1 MIYRIFAVLTI
12 VAVIVASVLLSREQ
26 SGAPTSTA
34 VQQTGWA
41 QGYSAQNA
49 RLVQTG
55 TDGHPLYTLN
65 AATIQQQ
72 PNENQVRL
80 TQVQMSF
87 RDKNGNAWTATAD
100 RGELERAAQQ
110 VELSG
115 NVHIAGAFRS
125 GQSPAQISS
134 DALSVDLSTDVVT
147 TKDRVTLLWSGLV
160 LASTGLVADLK
171 DQRVHLESAVHATF
185 SK

>member
-1 MIYRIFAVLTI
+1 MIYRIFAILTI
-12 VAVIVASVLLSREQ
+12 VAVFVASVLLSRQ
-26 SGAPTSTA
+26 QGGAPASTA

-41 QGYSAQNA
+41 QGYAAQDA

-55 TDGHPLYTLN
+55 VDGRALYTLN

-72 PNENQVRL
+72 PNEDQVWL
-80 TQVQMSF
+80 TRVQMSF
-87 RDKNGNAWTATAD
+87 RDQNGNAWTATAD
-100 RGELERAAQQ
+100 RGELERAAQH

-115 NVHIAGAFRS
+115 NVHVAGAFRS
-125 GQSPAQISS
+125 GQSPAQITS
-134 DALSVDLSTDVVT
+134 DALSVDLNTDVVST
-147 TKDRVTLLWSGLV
+147 QDRVTLLWSGLV
-160 LASTGLVADLK
+160 LGATGLVADLK

>member
-1 MIYRIFAVLTI
+1 VTYRIFAILTI
-12 VAVIVASVLLSREQ
+12 VAVIVASVLLSRQQ
-26 SGAPTSTA
+26 SGTPPSTA

-55 TDGHPLYTLN
+55 ADGQPLYTLN

-72 PNENQVRL
+72 PNEDQVWL

-100 RGELERAAQQ
+100 RGELEQAAQQ

-115 NVHIAGAFRS
+115 NVHVAGAFRS
-125 GQSPAQISS
+125 GQSPAQIIS
-134 DALSVDLSTDVVT
+134 DALAVDLNTDVVT

-160 LASTGLVADLK
+160 LGSTGLEANLK